1 MMICRRA
8 RVVNQPASARL
19 LAQAR
24 ARARLARRLGEAEG
38 EHAGEQQL
46 ADALDHLEVHAPRF
60 VAVVQ
65 EADVGDLV
73 RTSFRYFVAI
83 RVDQNEVERRNPCMD
98 ANGSLPRTFGPNARL
113 TDGVNHDE
121 RHRVIPH
128 RIVPRVPIEVGELAV
143 PALKPSV
150 RAEVRDDALVP
161 LVLGRRQELATLRL
175 EQGRRDA
182 RVDHVGAEQEPAE
195 VSGSKLPLRLVSRL
209 VAIKSNRLPG
219 FFAVPDLGDSGSPVL
234 LPLLG

>member
-19 LAQAR
+19 LAQTR

-73 RTSFRYFVAI
+73 RTLFRYFVAI
-83 RVDQNEVERRNPCMD
+83 RVDQDEVERRNPCVD
-98 ANGSLPRTFGPNARL
+98 VNGS
-113 TDGVNHDE
+113 
-121 RHRVIPH
+121 
-128 RIVPRVPIEVGELAV
+128 
-143 PALKPSV
+143 V
-150 RAEVRDDALVP
+150 RRSSMDPTRD
-161 LVLGRRQELATLRL
+161 
-175 EQGRRDA
+175 
-182 RVDHVGAEQEPAE
+182 
-195 VSGSKLPLRLVSRL
+195 
-209 VAIKSNRLPG
+209 
-219 FFAVPDLGDSGSPVL
+219 SPKV
-234 LPLLG
+234 